1 MTIIGVI
8 MLVINFAPI
17 TSLFIPAQ
25 IGYAKLL
32 SKSTYKCGRRQRNT
46 CYSLTLEYA
55 KQTKTDASLLLFN
68 SLTENACYRTEYYK
82 NPFTQ
87 KIRLYEAMQ
96 VSSSYCGVINA
107 PDMKPNLVYS
117 AKWSDLFEFER
128 GLTVFPLIFLA
139 IIGFIYLDIA
149 IAIKKGKQHARGQ
162 LFSKNIQKGGKGSP
176 HYQIIMPALSR
187 KHINISET
195 LYHNLELNQD
205 YEVTY
210 YVGAFGSIYINEVCA
225 LVHSAK

>member
-1 MTIIGVI
+1 MMAITGVI

-17 TSLFIPAQ
+17 TSLLIPAQ

-55 KQTKTDASLLLFN
+55 KPAKIDGSLSLFN
-68 SLTENACYRTEYYK
+68 GLIENACYRTEHYK

-96 VSSSYCGVINA
+96 VSSSYCGATNA
-107 PDMKPNLVYS
+107 PDIKPNLVYS
-117 AKWSDLFEFER
+117 AKWSDLFKFEK
-128 GLTVFPLIFLA
+128 GLTIFPLIFLA
-139 IIGFIYLDIA
+139 IIGFNYLDLRIA
-149 IAIKKGKQHARGQ
+149 INKGKRHARGQ
-162 LFSKNIQKGGKGSP
+162 LHSKSIKKGYKGSKY
-176 HYQIIMPALSR
+176 HQIIMPALSR
-187 KHINISET
+187 KHINISER
-195 LYHNLELNQD
+195 LYDNLELNQD

-210 YVGAFGSIYINEVCA
+210 YVGAFGSIYINEVCV
-225 LVHSAK
+225 LG